1 MLLEEYQMGDE
12 LNNTI
17 KQLTDLLNQETL
29 PDNLKGILSL
39 LGSQSNKQDSPPK
52 ANEGKDVKHNS
63 IESSDPASNGEKF
76 DTIMRV
82 MSSMNSANDPRI
94 NLLSALKPFM
104 NKRRQKN
111 INNCINIVR
120 ISKLAT
126 LLDDNNKGE
135 L

>member
-1 MLLEEYQMGDE
+1 MGDE
-12 LNNTI
+12 LNSTI
-17 KQLTDLLNQETL
+17 KQITDLLNQETL

-39 LGSQSNKQDSPPK
+39 LGGQSNKQDSPPK
-52 ANEGKDVKHNS
+52 ANEGKDVKHNN

-82 MSSMNSANDPRI
+82 MNSMNSANDPRI

-126 LLDDNNKGE
+126 ILDDNNKGD